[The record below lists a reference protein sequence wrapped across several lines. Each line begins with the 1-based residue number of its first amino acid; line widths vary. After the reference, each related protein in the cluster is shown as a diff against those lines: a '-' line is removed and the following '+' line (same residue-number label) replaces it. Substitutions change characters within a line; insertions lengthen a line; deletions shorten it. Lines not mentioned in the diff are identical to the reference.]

1 MFIQAHNQNHEVF
14 IMTYRST
21 IRTTVATA
29 VLAGVV
35 GCGGYIKQEQYEADL
50 SQLREDLQ
58 TEMAA
63 GDQQVDDNASRQ
75 MEALESRLQSLQND
89 LSSLSSDFDAKLAQM
104 EGRLYVEMPVF
115 FSFDDA
121 VIRDADKPVLD
132 QFAMVIR
139 EHHPNVIVTVEGF
152 TDPAGDE
159 TYNQWLGQQRANAVR
174 DYLVEQGRLN
184 SDNLR
189 AVSYG
194 EADNRQVRPG
204 AWGDDGLDNRRV
216 ALVID
221 FAG

>member
-1 MFIQAHNQNHEVF
+1 
-14 IMTYRST
+14 
-21 IRTTVATA
+21 
-29 VLAGVV
+29 
-35 GCGGYIKQEQYEADL
+35 
-50 SQLREDLQ
+50 
-58 TEMAA
+58 
-63 GDQQVDDNASRQ
+63 
-75 MEALESRLQSLQND
+75 
-89 LSSLSSDFDAKLAQM
+89 M

-221 FAG
+221 FAE